1 MEYNFQFSSYRYT
14 LEAALL
20 SFLILFFHNLRAQT
34 AWELKKD
41 KNGIRVYTMDKDS
54 SKFKRV
60 KVECEVNGTLAKLD
74 SILQAVENNKNW
86 VYSTKTSHRVKT
98 IGDKEFLYYAETSM
112 PWPFENRD
120 VVIHMWLNSDSIQ
133 NMLFVTAKGEPDALP
148 KKENIVRL
156 PYFHG
161 RYEAMQK
168 ANNRLAIVYYLEV
181 DPGGSTAPWLV
192 NMFVAKGPY
201 ETFYNLSKMLSR

>member
-1 MEYNFQFSSYRYT
+1 MEYHFQFSSYR
-14 LEAALL
+14 LFLKALFL
-20 SFLILFFHNLRAQT
+20 STLFFHTLQAQT
-34 AWELKKD
+34 TWELKKD

-60 KVECEVNGTLAKLD
+60 KVECEVIGTLAKLD

-98 IGDKEFLYYAETSM
+98 ISDKEFLYYAETSM
-112 PWPFENRD
+112 PWPLENRD
-120 VVIHMWLNSDSIQ
+120 VVIHMWLNYDSIQ
-133 NMLFVTAKGEPDALP
+133 NMLFVTAKGEPNALP
-148 KKENIVRL
+148 KKENKVRL
-156 PYFHG
+156 PYFYG
-161 RYEAMQK
+161 RYEATQK
-168 ANNRLAIVYYLEV
+168 TNDRLGIVYYLEV

-192 NMFVAKGPY
+192 NMFVSKGPY